1 MRALISVYDKTGIE
15 EFAGSL
21 SEMGWELFST
31 GGTEKNLKQAGLK
44 VTNISELT
52 GYPDMLG
59 GRVKTL
65 HPAVFASILARK
77 DQKQE
82 LEEFKLKPLGL
93 VCVNLYPFETALG
106 EGKSGSELLE
116 YIDIGGV
123 CLLRAAAK
131 NYSQVVVVSSPGDY
145 KTVTDRLKKG
155 SVDKETR
162 KKLASKAF
170 AATCAYDAA
179 ISGYFSGGNIFLSLP
194 LEKKMRYGEN
204 PHQDAELY
212 GSSPYKMIQGEK
224 ELSFNNYQDLD
235 AAAKIVKE
243 FEEPAVAVIKHTVP
257 CGAAIGND
265 IKDAYSKAY
274 GSDPMS
280 AFGGIA
286 AFNREVD
293 GDTAKLMLDNYYEV
307 AVAPSFTAEAL
318 KTLAEKPNLRVVLSS
333 ETEGGRDWRRISGG
347 FLLQDNDNFNGE
359 EWNTVTSGQPSQ
371 QQMSDLKF
379 AWKIARF
386 MKSNAVVIASGGRT
400 VGLGGGETARVTA
413 VDIAVEKMK
422 HFFPELKEGAVMA
435 SDAFFPFPD
444 AVETAS
450 SAGIKS
456 IVQPGGSKNDDKVIE
471 AAQKLN
477 VSMVFTGR
485 RHFLH

>member
-1 MRALISVYDKTGIE
+1 MRALISVYDKTGLE

-21 SEMGWELFST
+21 AEMGWELFST
-31 GGTEKNLKQAGLK
+31 GGTEKSIKEAGLK

-65 HPAVFASILARK
+65 HPAVFASILARE
-77 DQKQE
+77 DQQQE
-82 LEEFKLKPLGL
+82 LEGFNLKPLGL
-93 VCVNLYPFETALG
+93 VCVNLYPFESALA

-123 CLLRAAAK
+123 SLLRAAAK
-131 NYSQVVVVSSPGDY
+131 NYSRVITVSSPEDY
-145 KTVTDRLKKG
+145 RAVIEQLKKG
-155 SVDKETR
+155 PVGEETR

-170 AATCAYDAA
+170 NATCAYDAA
-179 ISGYFSGGNIFLSLP
+179 ISGYFNPAKIFLSLP
-194 LEKKMRYGEN
+194 IEKKMRYGEN
-204 PHQDAELY
+204 PHQKAELY
-212 GSSPYKMIQGEK
+212 GKSPYKMVRGEK

-235 AAAKIVKE
+235 AAAKIVEE
-243 FEEPAVAVIKHTVP
+243 FEEPAVAIIKHAVP
-257 CGAAIGND
+257 CGAAIARD
-265 IKDAYSKAY
+265 IKDAYAKAY
-274 GSDPMS
+274 NSDPMS

-293 GDTAKLMLDNYYEV
+293 GGTAELMLDNYYEV
-307 AVAPSFTAEAL
+307 VVAPSFTSEAIE
-318 KTLAEKPNLRVVLSS
+318 TFSQKPNIRVVSS
-333 ETEGGRDWRRISGG
+333 SAGKGERDWRRISGG
-347 FLLQDNDNFNGE
+347 FLIQDEDSFKGE
-359 EWNTVTSGQPSQ
+359 EWKTVTSTHPPE
-371 QQMSDLKF
+371 QQMEDLKF

-400 VGLGGGETARVTA
+400 VGLGGGETARVAA
-413 VDIAVEKMK
+413 VDIAVSKMK
-422 HFFPELKEGAVMA
+422 KFFPDLQEGAVMA

-444 AVETAS
+444 AVETAA

-456 IVQPGGSKNDDKVIE
+456 IVQPGGSRNDDKVIDASE
-471 AAQKLN
+471 KLKI
-477 VSMVFTGR
+477 SMVFTGR